1 VANGIKIGSQEVFAD
16 FASNGLYFTFREG
29 GLQSLPTYRGEDDI
43 IPEAS
48 GRAAGAWIADVREIA
63 LHGFVQAITGSTAQ
77 AMRESFKTQFALLLA
92 VMDPSALVTV
102 TVYPPHFGLAT
113 GTTATLTSCRPM
125 RLIGPDPGELAW
137 YEAWE
142 GDIQLTCI
150 KSPPNW
156 TVA

>member
-1 VANGIKIGSQEVFAD
+1 MANGIRIGSQEVFAD

-29 GLQSLPTYRGEDDI
+29 GLQSLPNYRGEDDV

-48 GRAAGAWIADVREIA
+48 GRAAGAWIADTRDLT
-63 LHGFVQAITGSTAQ
+63 LHGFVQGSGSTAQ
-77 AMRESFKTQFALLLA
+77 AIRESFKTQFALLLA
-92 VMDPSALVTV
+92 VMDPAALVTV

-125 RLIGPDPGELAW
+125 RIIGPDPATLAW

-142 GDIQLTCI
+142 GDIQLTSI

-156 TVA
+156 AVA